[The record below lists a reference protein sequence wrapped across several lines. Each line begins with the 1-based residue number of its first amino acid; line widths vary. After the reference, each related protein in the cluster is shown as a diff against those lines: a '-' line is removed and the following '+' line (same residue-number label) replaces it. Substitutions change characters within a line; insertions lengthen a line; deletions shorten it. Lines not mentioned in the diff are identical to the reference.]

1 MTYSQWHFV
10 LTMCFCGLVAFAV
23 GMTSMTYSQWHFVLT
38 MCFCG
43 LVAFAVGMTMILT
56 LGDTF
61 ISGVVTAI
69 WFYYARDGLKED

>member
-1 MTYSQWHFV
+1 MIKPQLFFV
-10 LTMCFCGLVAFAV
+10 FD
-23 GMTSMTYSQWHFVLT
+23 

-43 LVAFAVGMTMILT
+43 LVAFAVGMTMLLT

-69 WFYYARDGLKED
+69 WFYYARDGLKSHKEFVRG

>member
-1 MTYSQWHFV
+1 
-10 LTMCFCGLVAFAV
+10 
-23 GMTSMTYSQWHFVLT
+23 